1 MLRVGVLSR
10 SAHRGVV
17 AVSRRALAGP
27 AVVPPSDGQGEVWND
42 YKQYKP
48 SPLVVEEE
56 FSKLPAGHSA
66 EHSTVGS
73 KGAVYPTISEKE
85 IWENP
90 NTVLPERHELFWD
103 DGTAAPE
110 WYVDRDW
117 HVTTG
122 TAVARLT
129 GVLGFLLIGV
139 GGVAVWVGDSWM
151 QVPTPP
157 PFPSFTL
164 SPHSHHPVTR
174 SQWQASPRVEH
185 GMTDLQSYGSVLRT
199 PSMKKAALAAGLGDA
214 GEDE

>member
-1 MLRVGVLSR
+1 MCTRALRASFACGMLRVGVLSR

-17 AVSRRALAGP
+17 GVSRRALAGP

-157 PFPSFTL
+157 PSPPSHFLPTFI
-164 SPHSHHPVTR
+164 
-174 SQWQASPRVEH
+174 
-185 GMTDLQSYGSVLRT
+185 T
-199 PSMKKAALAAGLGDA
+199 PSHVRNGRRRRASSTA
-214 GEDE
+214 

>member
-1 MLRVGVLSR
+1 M
-10 SAHRGVV
+10 
-17 AVSRRALAGP
+17 
-27 AVVPPSDGQGEVWND
+27 WND

-110 WYVDRDW
+110 SG
-117 HVTTG
+117 TSIATG
-122 TAVARLT
+122 T
-129 GVLGFLLIGV
+129 
-139 GGVAVWVGDSWM
+139 
-151 QVPTPP
+151 
-157 PFPSFTL
+157 
-164 SPHSHHPVTR
+164 
-174 SQWQASPRVEH
+174 
-185 GMTDLQSYGSVLRT
+185 
-199 PSMKKAALAAGLGDA
+199 
-214 GEDE
+214 

>member
-1 MLRVGVLSR
+1 M
-10 SAHRGVV
+10 
-17 AVSRRALAGP
+17 
-27 AVVPPSDGQGEVWND
+27 
-42 YKQYKP
+42 
-48 SPLVVEEE
+48 
-56 FSKLPAGHSA
+56 
-66 EHSTVGS
+66 GS

-103 DGTAAPE
+103 DGHCSPRVVRRSRA
-110 WYVDRDW
+110 

-157 PFPSFTL
+157 PSPLHTFFPAFI
-164 SPHSHHPVTR
+164 
-174 SQWQASPRVEH
+174 
-185 GMTDLQSYGSVLRT
+185 T
-199 PSMKKAALAAGLGDA
+199 PSHVRNGRRRRASSTA
-214 GEDE
+214 

>member
-157 PFPSFTL
+157 PSPPSHFLPTFI
-164 SPHSHHPVTR
+164 
-174 SQWQASPRVEH
+174 
-185 GMTDLQSYGSVLRT
+185 T
-199 PSMKKAALAAGLGDA
+199 P
-214 GEDE
+214 